1 MSRHLVKLARR
12 RKERRRRKDRIGG
25 LKAKDAAKARERMA
39 IAMAHYDNVLTKS
52 GGK

>member
-25 LKAKDAAKARERMA
+25 LLAKDAAKARERLKGA
-39 IAMAHYDNVLTKS
+39 LR
-52 GGK
+52 